1 MHCLVGMVK
10 PLFMVATLGVI
21 LWPCAAGQG
30 SRISAEVE
38 FARGKEGWTTTGPLP
53 GLRDSS
59 LTVWTDPGESWHF
72 VSPRGFAFAS
82 PCLYGGSLSFTMG
95 HSVLM
100 PGQPQQQP
108 SGRGGRDQRRAR
120 AQPKNPDLY
129 DALLASTKGITLGA
143 TLGVRAYEE
152 GNYSASLS
160 AGAWQDAE
168 TGGNATGLEV
178 RDVLSSLEAVM
189 IRGSRLGGGRQAEA
203 VWVRRVALSG
213 PEDGSC
219 DEPLSSSP
227 SPPPSLKKDDDAMLL
242 DVASKSSRAS
252 AGEQGNSG
260 RNITPPTP
268 ARDEKACGELFDA
281 REWKKALSCYMELPP
296 SQGGC
301 WRYLREARL
310 GTMLRKPAVNET
322 MEMLRSAIGADG
334 ANGECSAW
342 AHRTRGDVLFR
353 SQDFKDAAK
362 AWKEAQVP
370 HALKMPN
377 AHVIHKVLKIT
388 TRHVSQNPENSS
400 LNLGRVG
407 VASTPVCG
415 SALGQ
420 SGGRAHVR
428 GDRGRRQGGVR
439 DGALGDA
446 GTTSAAGYGY
456 DGHCYV
462 QGGGQSDYRG
472 KAQVPRGGQGGVHIR
487 VAS

>member
-1 MHCLVGMVK
+1 VTESLVFFESLNQCKVHRGVGGGKGIHRHWLAEMK

-59 LTVWTDPGESWHF
+59 LTVWTDPGEIWYF
-72 VSPRGFAFAS
+72 VSPRAFALSS

-108 SGRGGRDQRRAR
+108 SGGGGGRDQRRDKV
-120 AQPKNPDLY
+120 QPKNPDLY
-129 DALLASTKGITLGA
+129 DALLASTKGTTLGV

-152 GNYSASLS
+152 GNYSVSLS

-168 TGGNATGLEV
+168 TGGTATGLEV

-189 IRGSRLGGGRQAEA
+189 LRGSRLGGGRQAEA

-219 DEPLSSSP
+219 DEPLPSSPSP
-227 SPPPSLKKDDDAMLL
+227 SPPPSLKKDDDDAMLL
-242 DVASKSSRAS
+242 DIARKSSKSSS
-252 AGEQGNSG
+252 EEEDDSG
-260 RNITPPTP
+260 RRITPPAP
-268 ARDEKACGELFDA
+268 ERDEKACGELFDA
-281 REWKKALSCYMELPP
+281 RDWKNALSCYEELPP
-296 SQGGC
+296 LQGGC

-322 MEMLRSAIGADG
+322 MERLRGAIGAGG
-334 ANGECSAW
+334 ADGECSAW

-353 SQDFKDAAK
+353 SQEFKDAAK
-362 AWKEAQVP
+362 AWREAQVP
-370 HALKMPN
+370 YTLEN
-377 AHVIHKVLKIT
+377 A
-388 TRHVSQNPENSS
+388 
-400 LNLGRVG
+400 
-407 VASTPVCG
+407 
-415 SALGQ
+415 
-420 SGGRAHVR
+420 
-428 GDRGRRQGGVR
+428 QG
-439 DGALGDA
+439 
-446 GTTSAAGYGY
+446 
-456 DGHCYV
+456 
-462 QGGGQSDYRG
+462 
-472 KAQVPRGGQGGVHIR
+472 P
-487 VAS
+487 